1 MVGADGVA
9 RGGGVTLTRN
19 GDVLTMLR
27 PSENLVVQARAL
39 QAGGSA
45 MSGRFWCD
53 EVQAG
58 MVIEARDGAL
68 FAGFDGMLGQGPM
81 ERMYPVAEGVWVITS
96 RRSMDAAAPGDWTV
110 LALPD
115 GGLQV
120 GCWLARG
127 LRYRPV

>member
-1 MVGADGVA
+1 
-9 RGGGVTLTRN
+9 
-19 GDVLTMLR
+19 MLR
-27 PSENLVVQARAL
+27 PAENLVVRARAL
-39 QAGGSA
+39 VPGGITI
-45 MSGRFWCD
+45 SGRFWCD
-53 EVQAG
+53 EVQASLL
-58 MVIEARDGAL
+58 IEARDGAL

-81 ERMYPVAEGVWVITS
+81 ERMYPVAEGLWVITT

-127 LRYRPV
+127 LRYRPL